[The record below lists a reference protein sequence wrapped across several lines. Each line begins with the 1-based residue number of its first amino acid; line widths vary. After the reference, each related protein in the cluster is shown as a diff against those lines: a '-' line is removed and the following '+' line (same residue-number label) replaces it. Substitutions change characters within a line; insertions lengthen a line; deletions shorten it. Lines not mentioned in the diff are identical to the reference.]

1 MASHVSISAPDT
13 SSARNDQV
21 MWSYGTE
28 ADDPGERVQGEVPRA
43 ARRGRADERDPR
55 RDEAR
60 QGRRP
65 GCAGRRAAEPSR
77 HGGVPRRRRD
87 ADQAA
92 PRGLGTRL
100 AGLVVLDTHVWLWW
114 VDLPRRLSGT
124 ATRTIEAAERVGV
137 AAMSVLE
144 LAELFERGRI
154 RADVSSRAWV
164 RAALATVEPLA
175 LTPEIALDAAQLRF
189 VNDPFDRVI
198 YATARVEGAKLV
210 TRDDRIRA
218 FDPSIALW

>member
-1 MASHVSISAPDT
+1 
-13 SSARNDQV
+13 
-21 MWSYGTE
+21 
-28 ADDPGERVQGEVPRA
+28 
-43 ARRGRADERDPR
+43 
-55 RDEAR
+55 
-60 QGRRP
+60 
-65 GCAGRRAAEPSR
+65 
-77 HGGVPRRRRD
+77 
-87 ADQAA
+87 
-92 PRGLGTRL
+92 LGTRL

-164 RAALATVEPLA
+164 RAALAAVEPLA
-175 LTPEIALDAAQLRF
+175 LTPEIALAAAQLRF
-189 VNDPFDRVI
+189 VDDPFDRVI
-198 YATARVEGAKLV
+198 YATARAEGAKLV
-210 TRDDRIRA
+210 TRDERIRA